1 MLKQWEELI
10 QGVVAAVGD
19 ADVRQPL
26 EEVLSGLV
34 ARGYGDLVKAI
45 QRIWA
50 GVRDE
55 DELCD
60 ELGYMEGAIVV
71 EILGRLS
78 A

>member
-1 MLKQWEELI
+1 LQQWEESI

-19 ADVRQPL
+19 AEVRQQL
-26 EEVLSGLV
+26 EEALPEFPAEL
-34 ARGYGDLVKAI
+34 ATAI
-45 QRIWA
+45 QQIWA

-60 ELGYMEGAIVV
+60 ELGYREGAIVL
-71 EILGRLS
+71 EILRRLS

>member
-1 MLKQWEELI
+1 MLQQWEELI
-10 QGVVAAVGD
+10 QGVVVAVGD
-19 ADVRQPL
+19 AEVRQQL
-26 EEVLSGLV
+26 ETELS
-34 ARGYGDLVKAI
+34 DLPALAKAM